1 VSGWSALVL
10 AGSRGGADPVAQ
22 AAGVSHKAF
31 AEIAGRPM
39 IAHVLSTL
47 AAAPMVGRVAV
58 SIEAGAPPLPGDAA
72 ALRLDAAASP
82 ALSALDGFDRLGA
95 PLLIVTADH
104 PLMTQA
110 MLADFLAAAT
120 ASGAAVAA
128 AVARRS
134 VIERGGPGPRRTWLR
149 FSDGAASG
157 CNMFAV
163 MRPEGRAAIAFWRRL
178 EAQRK
183 NPLAM
188 ARTLGPLTLARYAL
202 GALSAAAAARALG
215 RAAGCAA
222 ALVALDHPDAA
233 HDVDKASDL
242 AFARRRLTQGGG

>member
-1 VSGWSALVL
+1 MSGWSALVL
-10 AGSRGGADPVAQ
+10 AGSRGPADPVAQ

-31 AEIAGRPM
+31 AGIAGRPM
-39 IAHVLSTL
+39 IAHVLDTL
-47 AAAPMVGRVAV
+47 AAAPEVGRVAV
-58 SIEAGAPPLPGDAA
+58 SIEAAAPPLPPQAA
-72 ALRLDAAASP
+72 QALRLDAGASP

-104 PLMTQA
+104 PLMTSA
-110 MLADFLAAAT
+110 MLADFIGAAT

-128 AVARRS
+128 AMARRS
-134 VIERGGPGPRRTWLR
+134 VVERDGPGPRRTWLK

-188 ARTLGPLTLARYAL
+188 ARALGPLTLARYAL
-202 GALSAAAAARALG
+202 GVLSAAAAARALG
-215 RAAGCAA
+215 RAAGCSA
-222 ALVALDHPDAA
+222 ALIALEHPDAA
-233 HDVDKASDL
+233 HDVDKPGDL
-242 AFARRRLTQGGG
+242 AHARARLGGA